1 MVSVLVQG
9 SLNVDHVAHIPHLP
23 VPGETVLGETFHI
36 FAGGKGLNQAIAA
49 RRLGDD
55 TRLIGC
61 IGQDHLGDLLL
72 ATLVADGVESSLVTR
87 QAQFGTGVCCV
98 LVGSADGQNMI
109 GSIRQANMA
118 LDAVMVNTAFD
129 QIAATPSE
137 ARPNVFL
144 AQCETDTGG
153 VVQGLQRARDLHMTT
168 MLNLAPVPQG
178 ALDDHLFQL
187 SDVLI
192 VNEIEASLLT
202 EMNVD
207 GFASAAIAAQ
217 ALLKRGPGQV
227 VITLGAL
234 GATYS
239 ARIGADADLM
249 MELTHREWP
258 AYPVHAVDAT
268 AAGDAFCGAFASKVA
283 VEAPTDEAMA
293 FALAAGAL
301 TATRPGAAPSLP
313 TRLEVE
319 AMLKDRPR

>member
-1 MVSVLVQG
+1 MGSVLVQG

-23 VPGETVLGETFHI
+23 VPGETVLGEAFHI

-49 RRLGDD
+49 RRLGVDA
-55 TRLIGC
+55 RLIGC

-72 ATLVADGVESSLVTR
+72 ATLVADGVETSLVTR
-87 QAQFGTGVCCV
+87 QTQFGTGVCCV

-129 QIAATPSE
+129 QIAAAPAE
-137 ARPNVFL
+137 VRPNVFL
-144 AQCETDTGG
+144 AQCETDIGG

-168 MLNLAPVPQG
+168 ILNLAPVPQG

-202 EMNVD
+202 GMSVD

-217 ALLKRGPGQV
+217 ALLKRGPEQV

-234 GATYS
+234 GAIYS
-239 ARIGADADLM
+239 ARNGADANLATGI
-249 MELTHREWP
+249 THREWP

-319 AMLKDRPR
+319 DMLKDRPR

>member
-1 MVSVLVQG
+1 MGRVLVQG

-23 VPGETVLGETFHI
+23 VPGETVLGEAFHI

-49 RRLGDD
+49 RRLGADA
-55 TRLIGC
+55 RLIGC
-61 IGQDHLGDLLL
+61 IGQDHLGDLLH

-87 QAQFGTGVCCV
+87 QTQFGTGVCCV

-118 LDAVMVNTAFD
+118 LDAVMVDAAFD
-129 QIAATPSE
+129 QIAAAPAES
-137 ARPNVFL
+137 RPNVFL
-144 AQCETDTGG
+144 AQCETDIGG
-153 VVQGLQRARDLHMTT
+153 VVQGLQRARDLHTT
-168 MLNLAPVPQG
+168 TILNLAPVPQS

-202 EMNVD
+202 EMSVD

-217 ALLKRGPGQV
+217 ALLKRGPRQV
-227 VITLGAL
+227 IITLGAL

-239 ARIGADADLM
+239 ARHGADADLATGI
-249 MELTHREWP
+249 THREWP

-283 VEAPTDEAMA
+283 VEAPIDEAMA

-319 AMLKDRPR
+319 DMLKDRPR